1 MDAGGFITLRMYL
14 MASGPALP
22 NRPTPP
28 RLLAY
33 PHDHAGH
40 ADHADPRPALG
51 TPVRDLRHDFVRRT
65 LLPGMRRAL
74 RRRPVRRVPVVSHH
88 RRQVLPP
95 VRLRRRRRPSVGR
108 PRIGHAPLGI
118 ASIALVALIALVAGR
133 NFGLGFNRSASAPQP
148 EPSTA
153 DQPVTGDAP
162 FANANGDAGS
172 AGVVRAPDISSMS
185 PGERADRLFDRV
197 MRLKEEGKQDS
208 VEFFAPMVMSAY
220 QMMGPLN
227 ADQHYDLGRI
237 GEVTGVNGLARA
249 EADTI
254 LKTDP
259 THLLGLALAAHAAT
273 AAKQPAAARQF
284 YRRLLVAAPGE
295 TAKALPEYARHR
307 NDIDAAIAE
316 GKKMGIQE

>member
-1 MDAGGFITLRMYL
+1 MTTPAPVPPTERQCGSCGATSSGGRFCPECGAPFEGALCAVCRSSLT
-14 MASGPALP
+14 SGAKFCH
-22 NRPTPP
+22 RCGSAVGAAPP
-28 RLLAY
+28 W
-33 PHDHAGH
+33 
-40 ADHADPRPALG
+40 DPRGSA
-51 TPVRDLRHDFVRRT
+51 T
-65 LLPGMRRAL
+65 LPWA
-74 RRRPVRRVPVVSHH
+74 
-88 RRQVLPP
+88 
-95 VRLRRRRRPSVGR
+95 
-108 PRIGHAPLGI
+108 I

-133 NFGLGFNRSASAPQP
+133 NFGLGFNRPTPAPQP
-148 EPSTA
+148 EAATP
-153 DQPVTGDAP
+153 DQPVNGDAP
-162 FANANGDAGS
+162 FANGS
-172 AGVVRAPDISSMS
+172 AGGNASSAADGDASGAVVRAPDISSMS

-197 MRLKEEGKQDS
+197 MRLKEQGKQDS

-273 AAKQPAAARQF
+273 AANQPAAARQF
-284 YRRLLVAAPGE
+284 YHRLLIAAPGE
-295 TAKALPEYARHR
+295 TAKALPEYTRHR

>member
-1 MDAGGFITLRMYL
+1 LCAACRSSLTTGAKFCHRCGSAVGAAPPPDARGSATLPW
-14 MASGPALP
+14 A
-22 NRPTPP
+22 
-28 RLLAY
+28 
-33 PHDHAGH
+33 
-40 ADHADPRPALG
+40 
-51 TPVRDLRHDFVRRT
+51 
-65 LLPGMRRAL
+65 
-74 RRRPVRRVPVVSHH
+74 
-88 RRQVLPP
+88 
-95 VRLRRRRRPSVGR
+95 
-108 PRIGHAPLGI
+108 I
-118 ASIALVALIALVAGR
+118 ASITLVALIALVAGR
-133 NFGLGFNRSASAPQP
+133 NFGLGFNRSAPAPQP
-148 EPSTA
+148 EAATP
-153 DQPVTGDAP
+153 DQPVAGDAP
-162 FANANGDAGS
+162 FANGTAGGDASS

-259 THLLGLALAAHAAT
+259 AHLLGLALAAHAAT
-273 AAKQPAAARQF
+273 AANQPAAARQF
-284 YRRLLVAAPGE
+284 YRRLLIAAPGE

>member
-1 MDAGGFITLRMYL
+1 MTTPAPVPPTERPCGSCGATSSGGRFCAECGAPFEGALCAACRSSLTTGAKFCHRCGAAVGAAPPWDARGSATLPW
-14 MASGPALP
+14 A
-22 NRPTPP
+22 
-28 RLLAY
+28 
-33 PHDHAGH
+33 
-40 ADHADPRPALG
+40 
-51 TPVRDLRHDFVRRT
+51 
-65 LLPGMRRAL
+65 
-74 RRRPVRRVPVVSHH
+74 
-88 RRQVLPP
+88 
-95 VRLRRRRRPSVGR
+95 
-108 PRIGHAPLGI
+108 I
-118 ASIALVALIALVAGR
+118 ASIALIALIALVAGR
-133 NFGLGFNRSASAPQP
+133 NFGLGLNRSAPAPQP
-148 EPSTA
+148 EAATA
-153 DQPVTGDAP
+153 GQPVTGDAP
-162 FANANGDAGS
+162 FANAGGDTSG

-220 QMMGPLN
+220 QMIGSLN

-273 AAKQPAAARQF
+273 AANQPAAARQF

>member
-1 MDAGGFITLRMYL
+1 MDGRSA
-14 MASGPALP
+14 
-22 NRPTPP
+22 
-28 RLLAY
+28 
-33 PHDHAGH
+33 
-40 ADHADPRPALG
+40 
-51 TPVRDLRHDFVRRT
+51 T
-65 LLPGMRRAL
+65 LLPWA
-74 RRRPVRRVPVVSHH
+74 VTA
-88 RRQVLPP
+88 
-95 VRLRRRRRPSVGR
+95 
-108 PRIGHAPLGI
+108 I
-118 ASIALVALIALVAGR
+118 ALIAMIAVVAGR
-133 NFGLGFNRSASAPQP
+133 NFGMGLGRSGPVAQTDPSA
-148 EPSTA
+148 A

-162 FANANGDAGS
+162 FANGAGS
-172 AGVVRAPDISSMS
+172 GAEVVRAPDISAMS

-237 GEVTGVNGLARA
+237 GEVTGVTDLARA

-254 LKTDP
+254 LRANS

-273 AAKQPAAARQF
+273 AANRTPAARGY

-295 TAKALPEYARHR
+295 TAKGLPEYARHR

-316 GKKMGIQE
+316 GKKLAGGT

>member
-1 MDAGGFITLRMYL
+1 MTTPAPVPPTERQCGSCGATSSGGRFCAECGAPYEGALCAACRSSLTAGAKFCHRCGSAVGAAPPWDARGSSTLPW
-14 MASGPALP
+14 A
-22 NRPTPP
+22 
-28 RLLAY
+28 
-33 PHDHAGH
+33 
-40 ADHADPRPALG
+40 
-51 TPVRDLRHDFVRRT
+51 
-65 LLPGMRRAL
+65 
-74 RRRPVRRVPVVSHH
+74 
-88 RRQVLPP
+88 
-95 VRLRRRRRPSVGR
+95 
-108 PRIGHAPLGI
+108 I
-118 ASIALVALIALVAGR
+118 ASITLIALIALVAGR
-133 NFGLGFNRSASAPQP
+133 NFGLGFNRPAAAPQP
-148 EPSTA
+148 EAAA
-153 DQPVTGDAP
+153 DQPVAGDAP
-162 FANANGDAGS
+162 FANGDASGDAS
-172 AGVVRAPDISSMS
+172 GAGVVRAPDISAMS

-273 AAKQPAAARQF
+273 AANQPAAARQF
-284 YRRLLVAAPGE
+284 YRRLLIAAPGE

>member
-1 MDAGGFITLRMYL
+1 MTT
-14 MASGPALP
+14 PAT
-22 NRPTPP
+22 PTPVP
-28 RLLAY
+28 PSERQCGTCGTTSSGGRFCPECGAPFEGALCAACRSSLTTGAKFC
-33 PHDHAGH
+33 HRCGSAAG
-40 ADHADPRPALG
+40 AAPPWDARGSA
-51 TPVRDLRHDFVRRT
+51 T
-65 LLPGMRRAL
+65 LPWA
-74 RRRPVRRVPVVSHH
+74 
-88 RRQVLPP
+88 
-95 VRLRRRRRPSVGR
+95 
-108 PRIGHAPLGI
+108 I

>member
-1 MDAGGFITLRMYL
+1 MTTPAPVPPAERKCGSCGATSSGGRFCAECGAPFEGALCAACRSSLTSGAKFCHRCGSAVGAAPPWDARGSSTLPW
-14 MASGPALP
+14 A
-22 NRPTPP
+22 
-28 RLLAY
+28 
-33 PHDHAGH
+33 
-40 ADHADPRPALG
+40 
-51 TPVRDLRHDFVRRT
+51 
-65 LLPGMRRAL
+65 
-74 RRRPVRRVPVVSHH
+74 
-88 RRQVLPP
+88 
-95 VRLRRRRRPSVGR
+95 
-108 PRIGHAPLGI
+108 I
-118 ASIALVALIALVAGR
+118 ASVALIALIALVAGR
-133 NFGLGFNRSASAPQP
+133 NFGLGFNRAAPAPQP
-148 EPSTA
+148 EA
-153 DQPVTGDAP
+153 AAGDQPVTGDAP
-162 FANANGDAGS
+162 FAGANAGGDTTGD
-172 AGVVRAPDISSMS
+172 GVVRAPDISSMS

-220 QMMGPLN
+220 QMIGTLN

-273 AAKQPAAARQF
+273 AANQPAAARQF
-284 YRRLLVAAPGE
+284 YRRLLIAAPGE

>member
-1 MDAGGFITLRMYL
+1 MTTPAPVPPTERQCGSCGATSSGGRFCAECGAPFEGALCPACRSSLTTGAKFCHRCGSAVG
-14 MASGPALP
+14 AS
-22 NRPTPP
+22 PP
-28 RLLAY
+28 W
-33 PHDHAGH
+33 
-40 ADHADPRPALG
+40 DPRGSA
-51 TPVRDLRHDFVRRT
+51 T
-65 LLPGMRRAL
+65 LPWA
-74 RRRPVRRVPVVSHH
+74 
-88 RRQVLPP
+88 
-95 VRLRRRRRPSVGR
+95 
-108 PRIGHAPLGI
+108 I
-118 ASIALVALIALVAGR
+118 ASITLIALIALVAGR
-133 NFGLGFNRSASAPQP
+133 NFGLGFNRSAPAPQP
-148 EPSTA
+148 EAAAP

-162 FANANGDAGS
+162 FAGGNANGNDASGNANG

-197 MRLKEEGKQDS
+197 MRLKEQGKQDS

-273 AAKQPAAARQF
+273 AANQPAAARQF

-295 TAKALPEYARHR
+295 TAKSLPEYARHR

>member
-1 MDAGGFITLRMYL
+1 MTT
-14 MASGPALP
+14 PAP
-22 NRPTPP
+22 
-28 RLLAY
+28 
-33 PHDHAGH
+33 
-40 ADHADPRPALG
+40 
-51 TPVRDLRHDFVRRT
+51 
-65 LLPGMRRAL
+65 LLPTERQCGSCGATSSGGRFCPECGAPFEGAL
-74 RRRPVRRVPVVSHH
+74 CAACRSSLTTGAKFCH
-88 RRQVLPP
+88 RCGSAVGAAPPWDARGSATLPW
-95 VRLRRRRRPSVGR
+95 
-108 PRIGHAPLGI
+108 AI

-133 NFGLGFNRSASAPQP
+133 NFGVGFNRSTAAPQP
-148 EPSTA
+148 EAATA
-153 DQPVTGDAP
+153 GQPVTGDAP
-162 FANANGDAGS
+162 FANANAGGD